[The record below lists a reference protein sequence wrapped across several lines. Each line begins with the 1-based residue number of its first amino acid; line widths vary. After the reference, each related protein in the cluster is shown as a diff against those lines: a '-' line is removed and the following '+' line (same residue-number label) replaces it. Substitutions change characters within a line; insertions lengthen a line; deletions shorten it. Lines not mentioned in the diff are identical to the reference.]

1 MHSTHPQ
8 LHENAPPGV
17 LHAPWDCNGVAEPP
31 LGAHLLSLRTGYFHH
46 GIYVG
51 SRRVVHYAG
60 LSGSLH
66 AGPVEEVSLERFA
79 ANKPVWIRYRSAPRF
94 DSKETVDRARAR
106 IGECRYR
113 VLTNNCEH
121 FCNWCLYGEHRSDQV
136 RNYLVHPLVALNM
149 CIRLLPRL
157 LVRGNPGRLVA

>member
-1 MHSTHPQ
+1 MNSTHPQ
-8 LHENAPPGV
+8 AQENAPQGV
-17 LHAPWDCNGVAEPP
+17 LHALWDCRGVAEPP
-31 LGAHLLSLRTGYFHH
+31 LGAHLLTSRTGYFHH

-51 SRRVVHYAG
+51 NRRVVHYAG

-94 DSKETVDRARAR
+94 DGKETVGRARSR

-121 FCNWCLYGEHRSDQV
+121 FCNWCRYGEHRSDQV
-136 RNYLVHPLVALNM
+136 RSYLAHPLVALNM
-149 CIRLLPRL
+149 GIRLLPRL
-157 LVRGNPGRLVA
+157 LARGEPGLLVA